1 MAGESAPVF
10 RFAPSPNGLLHRGH
24 AFSALLNRSLA
35 RRTGGR
41 LLLRI
46 EDIDLARCSEANV
59 TAMLDD
65 LRWLGVRWDG
75 PVRRQSRHFA
85 DYAAAAEKLLARGL
99 LYRCYASRTEIAA
112 ADLGRDPDGAPLRH
126 RACPVLDLQE
136 EERRREAGEPF
147 ALRLDMQRAL
157 AACANTGERLDYP
170 VFSRAFPLA
179 ADPMAPDA
187 EHRLTDPARW
197 GDVVIVRKDAPT
209 SYHLS
214 VVVDDALQGV
224 THVVRGRDLEA
235 ATDVHRLLQALLGL
249 PVPAYHH
256 HELVRDDE
264 GEKLGKSRGSRSLR
278 ALREAGVSRAEIV
291 AGLGFA
297 EDEGR
302 SDNSI

>member
-10 RFAPSPNGLLHRGH
+10 RFAPSPNGLLHCGH
-24 AFSALLNRSLA
+24 AFSALLNRQLA
-35 RRTGGR
+35 RRAGGR

-59 TAMLDD
+59 TAILED
-65 LRWLGVRWDG
+65 LHWLGVSWDG

-85 DYAAAAEKLLARGL
+85 DYAAAAEKLLAQGL

-112 ADLGRDPDGAPLRH
+112 AGIGHDPDGAPLRH
-126 RACPVLDLQE
+126 HARPVLEALE
-136 EERRREAGEPF
+136 EERRRHAGEPF
-147 ALRLDMQRAL
+147 ALRLDMHRAL
-157 AACANTGERLDYP
+157 EALAHTGERLDYL
-170 VFSRAFPLA
+170 VFSPAFPLA
-179 ADPMAPDA
+179 AGT
-187 EHRLTDPARW
+187 ECRLADPARW
-197 GDVVIVRKDAPT
+197 GDVVVVRKDAPT

-249 PVPAYHH
+249 PLPVYHH

-278 ALREAGVSRAEIV
+278 ALHEAGMSRDEIL

-297 EDEGR
+297 KDESR
-302 SDNSI
+302 SGDSL